1 MRPGI
6 GQNASYTVGDFAYT
20 TLLHVYHLIAITGQ
34 TFGQGIQLLY
44 TAIKSSDHEEE

>member
-34 TFGQGIQLLY
+34 TFGQDQLLY
-44 TAIKSSDHEEE
+44 TAIKSSVHEEE